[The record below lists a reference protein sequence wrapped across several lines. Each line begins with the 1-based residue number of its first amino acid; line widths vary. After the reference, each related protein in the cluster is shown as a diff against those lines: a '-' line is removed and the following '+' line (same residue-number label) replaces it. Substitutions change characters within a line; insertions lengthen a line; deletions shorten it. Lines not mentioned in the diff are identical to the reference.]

1 MTEAFVFDPFA
12 ADFTADPYPH
22 YARLRVESPAHEHPL
37 GFWLVSRYADVLA
50 LQRSTTQS
58 VDERHLTRLPAWK
71 SDSAR
76 LGKANRIMGGLSM
89 LDQDPPDHT
98 RLRRLVAKAFT
109 PRSVDALQLRVAA
122 HVADALDRIAA
133 AGQADIVAELAFPLP
148 FTIISELLGIPVL
161 ESARLRELTAVL
173 VLALE
178 PLADPALQT
187 RIRAADAELR
197 AMVADLVC
205 WKRDNPGDDVLT
217 ALITAEHEGD
227 VLGEDELV
235 AQVMLLYIAGHET
248 TVNHLAAGILA
259 LLQHPAQ
266 ARRLREDPEL
276 SANAVEELLRYD
288 TPVHLMRRVTVT
300 PVRVCDTEI
309 PAGAWV
315 VACLAAANRDPEFW
329 GADAD
334 LLRLDRP
341 EAPRG
346 VTFGAGI
353 HHCLGAALV
362 RMQARIVFPLFVSRF
377 PSAEVDEVR
386 WNGRINVRGPAL
398 LSVTV

>member
-1 MTEAFVFDPFA
+1 MTETFVFDPFA
-12 ADFTADPYPH
+12 ADFGADPYPH
-22 YARLRVESPAHEHPL
+22 YARLRDEAPAHEHPL
-37 GFWLVSRYADVLA
+37 GFWLVSRYADVTA
-50 LQRSTTQS
+50 LQRSSIQS

-76 LGKANRIMGGLSM
+76 LGRGNRIMGGLSM

-98 RLRRLVAKAFT
+98 RLRRLVSKAFT
-109 PRSVDALQLRVAA
+109 PRAVDVLQPRVHA
-122 HVADALDRIAA
+122 HVDEALDRIAA
-133 AGQADIVAELAFPLP
+133 AGRADIVAELAFPLP
-148 FTIISELLGIPVL
+148 FTIISEMLGIPVL
-161 ESARLRELTAVL
+161 ESTRLRELTAVL

-197 AMVADLVC
+197 TMVADLVR
-205 WKRDNPGDDVLT
+205 WKRDNPGDDLLT
-217 ALITAEHEGD
+217 RLIAAEHEGD
-227 VLGEDELV
+227 VLCEEELV
-235 AQVMLLYIAGHET
+235 AQIMLLYIAGHET
-248 TVNHLAAGILA
+248 TVNHLATGILA
-259 LLQHPAQ
+259 LLRNPGQ
-266 ARRLREDPEL
+266 ARLLREEPEL
-276 SANAVEELLRYD
+276 AGNAVEELLRYD

-300 PVRVCDTEI
+300 PVRVCDNEI
-309 PAGAWV
+309 PAGSWV
-315 VACLAAANRDPEFW
+315 VAGLAAANRDPGFW

-334 LLRLDRP
+334 RLRLDRP
-341 EAPRG
+341 DAARN

-353 HHCLGAALV
+353 HRCLGAALV
-362 RMQARIVFPLFVSRF
+362 RTQARITFPRFVSRF